1 MQDILGWIG
10 TALILYSYTLKDIQK
25 LRIVNGIGSIAWI
38 IYGVQTNIM
47 PTIFVN
53 VCALIIHCHWLIRNK
68 SIKNKNTNKSKG
80 IQRIKSGRKSRLI
93 KRGEDWPE

>member
-53 VCALIIHCHWLIRNK
+53 VCALMIHLHWFYKNRKTK
-68 SIKNKNTNKSKG
+68 SDNNDKSN
-80 IQRIKSGRKSRLI
+80 
-93 KRGEDWPE
+93 

>member
-53 VCALIIHCHWLIRNK
+53 VCALMIHLHWLY
-68 SIKNKNTNKSKG
+68 KNRNTNKSKG
-80 IQRIKSGRKSRLI
+80 IQRIKSGHKSRLI
-93 KRGEDWPE
+93 KRGEEWPE

>member
-53 VCALIIHCHWLIRNK
+53 VCALCIHLHWFYKNRKTK
-68 SIKNKNTNKSKG
+68 SDNNDKSN
-80 IQRIKSGRKSRLI
+80 
-93 KRGEDWPE
+93 

>member
-10 TALILYSYTLKDIQK
+10 TGLILYSYTLKDIIK

-53 VCALIIHCHWLIRNK
+53 VCALIIHSIWLIRNRN
-68 SIKNKNTNKSKG
+68 NK
-80 IQRIKSGRKSRLI
+80 
-93 KRGEDWPE
+93 

>member
-53 VCALIIHCHWLIRNK
+53 VCALCIHSYWFIKNRK
-68 SIKNKNTNKSKG
+68 SINVKN
-80 IQRIKSGRKSRLI
+80 RK
-93 KRGEDWPE
+93 P

>member
-53 VCALIIHCHWLIRNK
+53 VCALMIHSIWLIRNRK
-68 SIKNKNTNKSKG
+68 
-80 IQRIKSGRKSRLI
+80 IKSDNNDKI
-93 KRGEDWPE
+93 Y